1 MPGLRQLGR
10 AQLTEQGKVVRDDPD
25 RGDKAIGDGEDIDRA
40 HLDVTVS
47 RRHRAQRRP
56 VRADMPPAHDE
67 SDDNPARGL
76 HGIDDVHAE
85 PVERLLQ

>member
-1 MPGLRQLGR
+1 MLSRRQLGR

-25 RGDKAIGDGEDIDRA
+25 RGDKAIGNGEDIDRT

-47 RRHRAQRRP
+47 RRHRAQRRL
-56 VRADMPPAHDE
+56 VRADVPSAHDE
-67 SDDNPARGL
+67 SDDDPAWSFYR
-76 HGIDDVHAE
+76 IEDVHAE